1 MNVAKGRANVMAYLV
16 CQGQQE
22 VVEEDGS
29 DCNPIILVV
38 VPHKESQNR

>member
-1 MNVAKGRANVMAYLV
+1 MSPAKRNANEMTYLV

-29 DCNPIILVV
+29 DRNPIILVV
-38 VPHKESQNR
+38 IARNESQER